1 MPFLASTTSAFL
13 PWAIIFLLLFGCA
26 VLFFLLLRRPRT
38 DNDPAAE
45 IMSLRQRVTELETR
59 LAGRE
64 ELLTERSRELETLQ
78 EKLLVVNRELAAKSQ
93 ALQDSH
99 QRIEEAAAKA
109 KANEEQLLMQF
120 QNLSNKILEAQSDRF
135 SKIQQTIQ
143 EKQVGDVLNPLRERI
158 NEFQRAVTELKDKGL
173 QQQGELKSQLEQL
186 RLTNKQMEDEAR
198 NLTLALRGQ
207 KTQGAWGELVLE
219 RVLEVSG
226 LTEGR
231 EFRRQVSHTLAD
243 GSRLQPDVVIDLPEN
258 KHIIIDAKVSLTAF
272 QRWHE
277 ADGSEAEAKA
287 MKEHLSS
294 LRAHIDGLSKK
305 DYSALEAVSTP
316 EFVLLFIPIEPAFT
330 AALKED
336 ADLFEY
342 AFSKRIVLVTPST
355 LLATLKTVASIWR
368 LENQNRNA
376 LEIARLGGELYG
388 KLANFCEDLE
398 EVGKRLDQAKNAH
411 EKATLKLSSGR
422 GNALRTIER
431 MRELGL
437 TTKKQIPASL
447 MDAAQ
452 AEATDELPEVTL
464 NSGQ

>member
-1 MPFLASTTSAFL
+1 M

-38 DNDPAAE
+38 ENDPDDE
-45 IMSLRQRVTELETR
+45 IMPLRQRVTELETR

-64 ELLTERSRELETLQ
+64 ELLTERSRELESVQ
-78 EKLLVVNRELAAKSQ
+78 EKLLAVNRELAAKSQ

-109 KANEEQLLMQF
+109 KSNEEQLLMQF

-158 NEFQRAVTELKDKGL
+158 SEFQLAVTELKDKGL
-173 QQQGELKSQLEQL
+173 LQQGELKSQLEQL

-198 NLTLALRGQ
+198 NLTQALRGQ

-231 EFRRQVSHTLAD
+231 EFRRQVSHTLPD

-272 QRWHE
+272 QRWNE
-277 ADGSEAEAKA
+277 ADTPEAEARA
-287 MKEHLSS
+287 LKEHISS
-294 LRAHIDGLSKK
+294 VRAHIDGLNKK
-305 DYSALEAVSTP
+305 DYSALEGVSTP

-330 AALKED
+330 TALKED
-336 ADLFEY
+336 SGLFEY

-376 LEIARLGGELYG
+376 LEIARLGSDLYH
-388 KLANFCEDLE
+388 KLANFCEDME
-398 EVGKRLDQAKNAH
+398 EVGKRLDQAKTAH
-411 EKATLKLSSGR
+411 EKATSKLSTGR

-431 MRELGL
+431 MRDLGL
-437 TTKKQIPASL
+437 TTKKEIPAHLLDSAL
-447 MDAAQ
+447 AEDASEKSDA
-452 AEATDELPEVTL
+452 D
-464 NSGQ
+464 

>member
-1 MPFLASTTSAFL
+1 MPFVASTTIALL
-13 PWAIIFLLLFGCA
+13 PWATILILLLGCG
-26 VLFFLLLRRPRT
+26 VLFFLLLRRSGQGH
-38 DNDPAAE
+38 DPSAE
-45 IMSLRQRVTELETR
+45 LLPLRQRVTELETR
-59 LAGRE
+59 LSGRE
-64 ELLTERSRELETLQ
+64 ELLAERSHELESLQ
-78 EKLLVVNRELAAKSQ
+78 NKLLAVNRELAAKSQ
-93 ALQDSH
+93 ALEDS
-99 QRIEEAAAKA
+99 QKRIEEAAAKA

-120 QNLSNKILEAQSDRF
+120 QNLSNKILEAQSERF
-135 SKIQQTIQ
+135 STIQQ
-143 EKQVGDVLNPLRERI
+143 KQVGDVLNPLRERI
-158 NEFQRAVTELKDKGL
+158 SEFQLAVTELKDKGL
-173 QQQGELKSQLEQL
+173 QQQGELKAQLDQL
-186 RLTNKQMEDEAR
+186 RLSNKQMEDEAR
-198 NLTLALRGQ
+198 NLTQALRGQ

-277 ADGSEAEAKA
+277 AGNPEVEAKA
-287 MKEHLSS
+287 MKEHLGS

-305 DYSALEAVSTP
+305 DYSALDGVSTP

-376 LEIARLGGELYG
+376 LEIARLGSELYH
-388 KLANFCEDLE
+388 KLANFCDDLI
-398 EVGKRLDQAKNAH
+398 EVGARLDQAKNAH
-411 EKATLKLSSGR
+411 EKATNKLSSGR

-437 TTKKQIPASL
+437 NTKKQIPASML
-447 MDAAQ
+447 DQ
-452 AEATDELPEVTL
+452 ALIDDEQEPEEKQ
-464 NSGQ
+464 SPDFPS